1 MENDST
7 APPTSNP
14 IPTPTVL
21 APAPITLGQSKS
33 SLSQQ
38 ILEYTM
44 LGFGII
50 TVFSLIVRNGFLLKI
65 GITLFLI
72 VAVIS
77 ITRSLSKARRPS
89 SSSQFPVTATQNPKK
104 TNPWKILG
112 IVLLT
117 ILLLP
122 VIGYMLLIA
131 LLMILIALNG
141 GQGT

>member
-1 MENDST
+1 MENDNT
-7 APPTSNP
+7 ASPVNNP
-14 IPTPTVL
+14 VPTPTVL
-21 APAPITLGQSKS
+21 APAPITPKQGGI
-33 SLSQQ
+33 SQQ

-72 VAVIS
+72 VAIIS
-77 ITRSLSKARRPS
+77 IIRSLSKARS
-89 SSSQFPVTATQNPKK
+89 STSSSQFSIASAQNPKK

-117 ILLLP
+117 LLMLP
-122 VIGYMLLIA
+122 VIGYGLLVVAITVMIA
-131 LLMILIALNG
+131 MTG